1 MTNEKHQALYT
12 KIFWVFTTFM
22 LLSAM
27 PLGIVLI
34 LVKLFERRR
43 KGKAKRTFRPVAG
56 APAGAQTIRPG
67 TSSAVRESLEAAVKK
82 MRRRVVIGLV
92 LVAFCFGL
100 LFFCSEHN
108 INLWLSGWSLFCS
121 IYYMT
126 SGLHYLASVGRF
138 RSYTDV
144 MKKKPVMTVT
154 EMAAATGLKEK
165 TIRQDWMN
173 VEFMELLPGIF
184 WDRKQDILF
193 CF

>member
-1 MTNEKHQALYT
+1 MTNEKSQALYT

-43 KGKAKRTFRPVAG
+43 KGKAKRTFHPVAG

-67 TSSAVRESLEAAVKK
+67 TSSPVRESLDGAVKK
-82 MRRRVVIGLV
+82 MRRRAVTGLV
-92 LVAFCFGL
+92 LVVFCFGL
-100 LFFCSEHN
+100 LFFCSEYG

-121 IYYMT
+121 FYYMT
-126 SGLHYLASVGRF
+126 TGLQYVSSVGRF
-138 RSYTDV
+138 RDYVAV
-144 MKKKPVMTVT
+144 MEKKPVMTVG
-154 EMAAATGLKEK
+154 EMASVTGLKEK

-184 WDRKQDILF
+184 FDRKQDMLF

>member
-1 MTNEKHQALYT
+1 MTNEKYQALYT
-12 KIFWVFTTFM
+12 KNFWVFTTFM

-67 TSSAVRESLEAAVKK
+67 TSSAVRESLEGAVKK

-92 LVAFCFGL
+92 LVVFCFGL
-100 LFFCSEHN
+100 VFFCSEHD

-126 SGLHYLASVGRF
+126 TGLQYSGSVGRF
-138 RSYTDV
+138 RNYV
-144 MKKKPVMTVT
+144 GLMANKPVMSVA
-154 EMAAATGLKEK
+154 ELAAATGLKDK

-184 WDRKQDILF
+184 FDRKQDILF

>member
-1 MTNEKHQALYT
+1 MTNEKSQALYT
-12 KIFWVFTTFM
+12 KIFWIFTTFM

-43 KGKAKRTFRPVAG
+43 KGKAKRVFRPVAG

-67 TSSAVRESLEAAVKK
+67 TSNPGRESLEEAGKK
-82 MRRRVVIGLV
+82 MRRRVIVGLV
-92 LVAFCFGL
+92 LVVFCFGL
-100 LFFCSEHN
+100 LFFCSEQG

-126 SGLHYLASVGRF
+126 TGLQYTASVGRF
-138 RSYTDV
+138 RNYVDI
-144 MKKKPVMTVT
+144 MANKPVMTVA
-154 EMAAATGLKEK
+154 ELAAAAGRKEK

-184 WDRKQDILF
+184 FDRKQDLLF

>member
-1 MTNEKHQALYT
+1 MTNEKSQALYT
-12 KIFWVFTTFM
+12 KIYWIFTTFM

-67 TSSAVRESLEAAVKK
+67 TSSPVRESLDGAAKK
-82 MRRRVVIGLV
+82 MRRRVAVGVV
-92 LVAFCFGL
+92 LTVLCTVLTSVCAANDI
-100 LFFCSEHN
+100 S
-108 INLWLSGWSLFCS
+108 LWTIGWSLFCS
-121 IYYMT
+121 AYYMFT
-126 SGLHYLASVGRF
+126 GLDYVASVGRF
-138 RSYTDV
+138 RGYIDA
-144 MKKKPVMTVT
+144 MEKKPVMTVG
-154 EMAAATGLKEK
+154 EMACVTGRKE
-165 TIRQDWMN
+165 TVIRRDWMN

-184 WDRKQDILF
+184 FDRKQDMLF

>member
-1 MTNEKHQALYT
+1 MSNEKHQELYT
-12 KIFWVFTTFM
+12 KIFWIFTTFM

-34 LVKLFERRR
+34 LVKLLERRR
-43 KGKAKRTFRPVAG
+43 KGKAKKVFRPVPG

-67 TSSAVRESLEAAVKK
+67 VSNPIRESLEEAGRK
-82 MRRRVVIGLV
+82 MRRRCIIGLV

-100 LFFCSEHN
+100 LFFCSRHD

-121 IYYMT
+121 VYYLLT
-126 SGLHYLASVGRF
+126 GLHYSASVSRF
-138 RSYTDV
+138 RDYFNHMQSR
-144 MKKKPVMTVT
+144 PVMTVS
-154 EMAAATGLKEK
+154 ELAGATGLKEK

-173 VEFMELLPGIF
+173 VEFMDLLPGIF

>member
-1 MTNEKHQALYT
+1 MTNEKYQSLYT
-12 KIFWVFTTFM
+12 KIFWIFTTFM

-67 TSSAVRESLEAAVKK
+67 TSSPVRESLDGAVKK
-82 MRRRVVIGLV
+82 MRRRVVAGLV
-92 LVAFCFGL
+92 LCAVCTALTALCAAN
-100 LFFCSEHN
+100 N
-108 INLWLSGWSLFCS
+108 ISLWTIGWSLFCS
-121 IYYMT
+121 AYYMFTGVHYVT
-126 SGLHYLASVGRF
+126 SVSRF
-138 RSYTDV
+138 RSYV
-144 MKKKPVMTVT
+144 AIMEKKPVMSVSD
-154 EMAAATGLKEK
+154 MATAAGLKEK
-165 TIRQDWMN
+165 VIRQDWMN

-184 WDRKQDILF
+184 FDRRQDILF